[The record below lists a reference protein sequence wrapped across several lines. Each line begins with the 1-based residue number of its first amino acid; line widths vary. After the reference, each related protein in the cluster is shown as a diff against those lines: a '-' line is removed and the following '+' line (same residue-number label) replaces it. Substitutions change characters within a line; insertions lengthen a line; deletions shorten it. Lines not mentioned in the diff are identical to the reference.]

1 MNLETWCIRA
11 FGAVNFDPEE
21 QEVLSDEP
29 ERPSFA
35 FDTIHISCKSDAY
48 QGEDYNYAGVI
59 IYAYDGMT
67 KWETRNGTRC
77 KGGYLVIKD
86 TNSEEV
92 KEFIGKSDG
101 MVHGAVYRS
110 AFGEEHNEAAV
121 IGEGFAVMKG
131 EFKMNSGVFNS
142 ADDSYHDEKRSM
154 DDNTHRCVEKV
165 VNYWKEA
172 RQDFLRCQNFKVQDL
187 LKE

>member
-1 MNLETWCIRA
+1 MAA
-11 FGAVNFDPEE
+11 FNFDPVNMRCAILFDPTKL
-21 QEVLSDEP
+21 EVFSGFSN
-29 ERPSFA
+29 RPSFP
-35 FDTIHISCKSDAY
+35 FNTIHISCKSDAY

-59 IYAYDGMT
+59 IYAYGGKT
-67 KWETRNGTRC
+67 EWVTQNGTRC

-86 TNSEEV
+86 TARGEV
-92 KEFIGKSDG
+92 NKFEREPGA
-101 MVHGAVYRS
+101 VHGAVYRS
-110 AFGEEHNEAAV
+110 VFGEKYSEAV

-131 EFKMNSGVFNS
+131 KFKINSGVFNS
-142 ADDSYHDEKRSM
+142 AKDGYHDEKRSM
-154 DDNTHRCVEKV
+154 DDNTHRCIEKV